1 MPFDTSVFVFVQ
13 IESTG
18 DMEQISI
25 TDVLL
30 EIRQYR
36 VGLIQTPDQ
45 LRFTYLAILEGV
57 KVLMPEIYQKAT
69 ENHWKANEGRLSV
82 SDNLTW
88 GLVQKQCQSNVGLV
102 LWFTVFRKILLHGA
116 SSFSPLLK

>member
-1 MPFDTSVFVFVQ
+1 MD
-13 IESTG
+13 
-18 DMEQISI
+18 QISI

-57 KVLMPEIYQKAT
+57 KVLMPEVYQRAT
-69 ENHWKANEGRLSV
+69 NNHLKTNEGRVLIFWKF
-82 SDNLTW
+82 TW
-88 GLVQKQCQSNVGLV
+88 S
-102 LWFTVFRKILLHGA
+102 
-116 SSFSPLLK
+116 

>member
-1 MPFDTSVFVFVQ
+1 
-13 IESTG
+13 
-18 DMEQISI
+18 MEQISI

-69 ENHWKANEGRLSV
+69 ENHSKANEGRLSV
-82 SDNLTW
+82 SDNLTIR
-88 GLVQKQCQSNVGLV
+88 LTQKAKQCWPCYMVYCMYSMLEDTATWN
-102 LWFTVFRKILLHGA
+102 LLLF
-116 SSFSPLLK
+116 SSFEIK

>member
-1 MPFDTSVFVFVQ
+1 MD
-13 IESTG
+13 
-18 DMEQISI
+18 QISI

-57 KVLMPEIYQKAT
+57 RVLMPEIYQRA
-69 ENHWKANEGRLSV
+69 ANRHLQISTGTS
-82 SDNLTW
+82 
-88 GLVQKQCQSNVGLV
+88 
-102 LWFTVFRKILLHGA
+102 
-116 SSFSPLLK
+116 

>member
-1 MPFDTSVFVFVQ
+1 MD
-13 IESTG
+13 
-18 DMEQISI
+18 QISI

-57 KVLMPEIYQKAT
+57 RVLMPEIYQRAA
-69 ENHWKANEGRLSV
+69 NHHLQISTGMS
-82 SDNLTW
+82 
-88 GLVQKQCQSNVGLV
+88 
-102 LWFTVFRKILLHGA
+102 
-116 SSFSPLLK
+116 

>member
-1 MPFDTSVFVFVQ
+1 MD
-13 IESTG
+13 
-18 DMEQISI
+18 QISI

-57 KVLMPEIYQKAT
+57 KVLMPEIYQRAT
-69 ENHWKANEGRLSV
+69 NCHLKTSEGRV
-82 SDNLTW
+82 SIFWKFTW
-88 GLVQKQCQSNVGLV
+88 S
-102 LWFTVFRKILLHGA
+102 
-116 SSFSPLLK
+116 

>member
-1 MPFDTSVFVFVQ
+1 
-13 IESTG
+13 
-18 DMEQISI
+18 MEQISI

-57 KVLMPEIYQKAT
+57 KVLMPDIYQKAT
-69 ENHWKANEGRLSV
+69 ENYWKANEGMLSV
-82 SDNLTW
+82 SDNLT
-88 GLVQKQCQSNVGLV
+88 
-102 LWFTVFRKILLHGA
+102 
-116 SSFSPLLK
+116 